1 MYLPIPVAGIA
12 MVIFELE
19 SLFNNVLRL
28 LGKKAYLER
37 EASLEDQVTEGGN

>member
-1 MYLPIPVAGIA
+1 

-28 LGKKAYLER
+28 LGKKTYVDK
-37 EASLEDQVTEGGN
+37 EASLEQQVTEGGN

>member
-1 MYLPIPVAGIA
+1 

-28 LGKKAYLER
+28 MGKKPYVEK
-37 EASLEDQVTEGGN
+37 ESSLEEQVAEGGN